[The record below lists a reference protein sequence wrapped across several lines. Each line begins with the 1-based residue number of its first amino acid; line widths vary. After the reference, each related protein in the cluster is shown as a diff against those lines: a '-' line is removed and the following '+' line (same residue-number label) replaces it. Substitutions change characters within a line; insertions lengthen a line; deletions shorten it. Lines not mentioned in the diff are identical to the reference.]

1 MKLLE
6 EDAEQKG
13 FGKDEGRKSFYRSV
27 LFVPIVSFLSLKF
40 PVRRFRVFFL
50 ACAEFF
56 AMDRGETWG
65 LGHYLYEIHLVTLSE
80 RALILTN
87 STVFQVREA
96 LRLGETADV
105 PD

>member
-27 LFVPIVSFLSLKF
+27 LFVPIVSFFSLKF
-40 PVRRFRVFFL
+40 HVRRFRVFFL

-65 LGHYLYEIHLVTLSE
+65 LGHYLYEDRLITLSE